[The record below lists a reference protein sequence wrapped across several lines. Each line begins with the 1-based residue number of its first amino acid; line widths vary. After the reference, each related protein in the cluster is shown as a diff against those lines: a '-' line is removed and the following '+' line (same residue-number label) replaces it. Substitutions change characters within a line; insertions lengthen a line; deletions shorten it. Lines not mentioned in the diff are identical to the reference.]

1 MDPNVK
7 LDLAEDQGE
16 KALNNI
22 ADQQAVVG
30 SLMYAA
36 LATRHNMSYSVPALS
51 C

>member
-16 KALNNI
+16 KVLDDI

-30 SLMYAA
+30 SLMYTA
-36 LATRHNMSYSVPALS
+36 LATQHHMS
-51 C
+51 